1 MSGASADEAAFAAQL
16 WRDMA
21 ESQKRV
27 AEMLKLGAERE
38 KRLAEERRL
47 SRDRMLAPV
56 IALGGLVVGA
66 LGIAVGV
73 LGLLLHAR

>member
-1 MSGASADEAAFAAQL
+1 
-16 WRDMA
+16 
-21 ESQKRV
+21 
-27 AEMLKLGAERE
+27 
-38 KRLAEERRL
+38 
-47 SRDRMLAPV
+47 MLAPV